1 MLEFI
6 FKKQGDML
14 IVQMQGEL
22 DHHSSNSFR
31 DTLEGMIN
39 KTNAKKLL
47 LDFKGVPFMDS
58 SGVGVIIGRYKSISR
73 KGGQIWVTNLSPQ
86 VKKVMEISGLFKIIK
101 LQKQIY

>member
-1 MLEFI
+1 MEFI

-22 DHHSSNSFR
+22 DHHSSKSFR

-73 KGGQIWVTNLSPQ
+73 KDGQIWVTNLSPQ

-101 LQKQIY
+101 LR